1 MADYENMQE
10 RSLIGR
16 IVAGK
21 EDAFDYIFRKYY
33 RALCA
38 NAIVLL
44 KDDDLAQSVV
54 QDCFIQFWEKRREL
68 KDVKKMYPF
77 LSVMVRNK
85 AIDSLRKEDS
95 EKRIVNVLK
104 DRIQDNTVENSAVL
118 AEYDQIFNDAV
129 LKLPERCKMAFE
141 YSRFEG
147 LKYSEIAAEMN
158 ISQKAVESL
167 IGRALKILRVELKD
181 YLPVIWFILFFIKKS

>member
-1 MADYENMQE
+1 MTDSVNMQE
-10 RSLIGR
+10 QSLINR

-21 EDAFDYIFRKYY
+21 EEAFDYIFRKYY
-33 RALCA
+33 RALCT

-68 KDVKKMYPF
+68 QDVKKIYPF

-85 AIDSLRKEDS
+85 AIDSLRKEGS
-95 EKRIVNVLK
+95 EKRIVSILQDRVKDNSEENIAIFSEFEEVFKSSVLK
-104 DRIQDNTVENSAVL
+104 M
-118 AEYDQIFNDAV
+118 
-129 LKLPERCKMAFE
+129 PERCKMAFE

-147 LKYSEIAAEMN
+147 LKYSEIATEMN
-158 ISQKAVESL
+158 ISQKAVENL